1 MRNTYQPKHM
11 KPRTTGGTM
20 KVPGKKAAA
29 TLTLAAMLG
38 SQALTPLTA
47 LAATTEDVDSGAGKV
62 TVGTS
67 FSNATQRL
75 IAAADGTL
83 ALTAAEAKALLA
95 ESRPL
100 RMRLVLRTS
109 RPRPTPAPP
118 RRLPTMPTTMPTRP
132 TPT

>member
-1 MRNTYQPKHM
+1 
-11 KPRTTGGTM
+11 M

-47 LAATTEDVDSGAGKV
+47 LAATTEDVDSDAGKV

-75 IAAADGTL
+75 IAAADGT
-83 ALTAAEAKALLA
+83 
-95 ESRPL
+95 
-100 RMRLVLRTS
+100 
-109 RPRPTPAPP
+109 
-118 RRLPTMPTTMPTRP
+118 RRLPAA
-132 TPT
+132 